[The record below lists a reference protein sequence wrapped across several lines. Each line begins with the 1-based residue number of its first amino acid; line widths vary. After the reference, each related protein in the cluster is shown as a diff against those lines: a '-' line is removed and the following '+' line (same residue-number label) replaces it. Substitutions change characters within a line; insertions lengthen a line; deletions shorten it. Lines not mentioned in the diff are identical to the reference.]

1 MAESFSRESKARTA
15 ERRWMRNPVGP
26 SSCVTLAG
34 TSNEPDVQNE
44 WEENTHTHTHY
55 TVTLYSYMLEE
66 SSFLGEGALEVVGSL
81 VSAVWSS
88 SPYINVNRVFTRLYY
103 MMHPW
108 FLRETTAAGKVDWT
122 IRSLARVKAQK
133 HAIIS

>member
-1 MAESFSRESKARTA
+1 
-15 ERRWMRNPVGP
+15 
-26 SSCVTLAG
+26 
-34 TSNEPDVQNE
+34 
-44 WEENTHTHTHY
+44 
-55 TVTLYSYMLEE
+55 MLEE

-103 MMHPW
+103 MMHPG
-108 FLRETTAAGKVDWT
+108 FLWETTAAAGKVDWT

-133 HAIIS
+133 HDIIS